1 MPKHS
6 TIFRKFLISYLIIL
20 VIPSIA
26 GYVSYRTSI
35 EVTQSVSI
43 ENGITQLE
51 RSKEILERRMAEVEG
66 FTRQLALN
74 PDLNALMN
82 EKIKGDQ
89 DNVYGIWNVMRQVMP
104 FSQTNDFL
112 QNYFIY
118 LSNYDVILSQGSA
131 YFRPEHYYDNFRYN
145 DMSLA
150 EWKSTVLDRNHG
162 SEIMPLRPFTNKTK
176 QTSVVTYMQSL
187 PLDSFSGNSPA
198 TVVVI
203 IDEENISSLLSG
215 LEERYGGWT
224 HISDSQGNTISLR
237 GTDENAAARLSGDTR
252 FDPAKVSQFYN
263 DDLVITIRSD
273 KNGWVYQAGIPRHVL
288 MENANQIRTITW
300 LVTGA
305 ALLLGLLAGL
315 LLAYRNSVP
324 INRLLGV
331 MKEHFGKEGITG
343 RNEFD
348 FLQGNI
354 SRMITSNRQLEN
366 ELNRQLP
373 LVRDGFLKR
382 LIAGEF
388 QSGEEIAAAAAQ
400 AGAHFQSQQGFVS
413 VLRIN
418 GYSGMDSVEILNE
431 LTAARLIVKQILLEL
446 ELGSNLL
453 MTDLGSDRIVTIC
466 QVNQEEQESGNTTE
480 RKSITDMFEKLI
492 ELAYRDYK
500 IHLTASLGEQYHSL
514 LEVSHSSEQAKQTM
528 EYAEYDIKQS
538 IVWFRDAQPETATYY
553 YPLDIEQRLI
563 STIRA
568 GDKEEAGRMVQAVI
582 EKNTDNRQL
591 SIEMKQQ
598 LVGELKGTLLKLLDQ
613 KAFLESE
620 LQFAL
625 KNQIVN
631 VQASNPVA
639 IIQEEIIEIVDALC
653 GVISSKKSHAHIQM
667 VEEMKQFIAQSYGD
681 PELTLYRIAEHAER
695 PEKYISQLFKEVTAT
710 NISDY
715 LEMVRIE
722 HASEMLRT
730 NACTVDEIAERVG
743 YNSAHSFRRA
753 FKRVM
758 GVAPSSYRQSIK
770 I

>member
-6 TIFRKFLISYLIIL
+6 TIFRKFLVSYLIIL

-26 GYVSYRTSI
+26 GFVSYRTSI

-43 ENGITQLE
+43 ENGVTQLE

-74 PDLNALMN
+74 PDLNTLMN
-82 EKIKGDQ
+82 EKKRGDR
-89 DNVYGIWNVMRQVMP
+89 DNVYGIWSVMRQVMP

-118 LSNYDVILSQGSA
+118 LTNYDVILSQGSA
-131 YFRPEHYYDNFRYN
+131 YFRPEHYYQNFRYS
-145 DMSLA
+145 DLTLE
-150 EWKSTVLDRNHG
+150 EWKSAVLDRTHR
-162 SEIMPLRPFTNKTK
+162 SEIMPLRAYTNKTK

-187 PLDSFSGNSPA
+187 PLDSFSGPSPA

-215 LEERYGGWT
+215 LEERYGGWA
-224 HISDSQGNTISLR
+224 HISDAEGNTVSLQGIGEEEAR
-237 GTDENAAARLSGDTR
+237 RLSADES

-273 KNGWVYQAGIPRHVL
+273 KNGWIYQAGIPRHVL
-288 MENANQIRTITW
+288 MENANQIKTITW
-300 LVTGA
+300 LVTGV
-305 ALLLGLLAGL
+305 ALLLGLLTGL
-315 LLAYRNSVP
+315 LLAYRNSAP

-331 MKEHFGKEGITG
+331 MKEHFGKEGVTG

-354 SRMITSNRQLEN
+354 SSIISSNRQLED

-388 QSGEEIAAAAAQ
+388 RAAEELAAAAAQ
-400 AGAHFQSQQGFVS
+400 ADARFQSQQGFVG
-413 VLRIN
+413 VLQIN

-431 LTAARLIVKQILLEL
+431 MTAARLIVKQMLA
-446 ELGSNLL
+446 ELGSGLW
-453 MTDLGSDRIVTIC
+453 MTDLGSDRIVAIC
-466 QVNQEEQESGNTTE
+466 TACAEEGGFESERERENITE
-480 RKSITDMFEKLI
+480 TFEKLI
-492 ELAYRDYK
+492 QLAYREYK
-500 IHLTASLGEQYHSL
+500 IHLTASFGEPFLSL
-514 LEVSHSSEQAKQTM
+514 PEASHSFEQAKRTM
-528 EYAEYDIKQS
+528 DFAEYDSKQS
-538 IVWFRDAQPETATYY
+538 IVWFGDAKPETATYY

-563 STIRA
+563 GTIRA
-568 GDKEEAGRMVQAVI
+568 GDRDEARRMVQSVI
-582 EKNTDNRQL
+582 EKNTENRQL

-613 KAFLESE
+613 KAFLGSE
-620 LQFAL
+620 LLHAL
-625 KNQIVN
+625 KNQIVG
-631 VQASNPVA
+631 VQASNPAAV
-639 IIQEEIIEIVDALC
+639 IQEEIIAIVDSLC
-653 GVISSKKSHAHIQM
+653 GVIASKKSHAHIQI
-667 VEEMKQFIAQSYGD
+667 VEEIKRFIAESYGD
-681 PELTLYRIAEHAER
+681 AELTLYRIAEKAER
-695 PEKYISQLFKEVTAT
+695 PEKYISQLFKEVTDT

-715 LEMVRIE
+715 LEKVRIE
-722 HASEMLRT
+722 RASELLKT

-758 GVAPSSYRQSIK
+758 GIAPSSYRQSIK

>member
-1 MPKHS
+1 VPKQS

-20 VIPSIA
+20 ALPSIA
-26 GYVSYRTSI
+26 GFVSYRTSI

-74 PDLNALMN
+74 PDLSTLMN
-82 EKIKGDQ
+82 EKRKDDQ

-131 YFRPEHYYDNFRYN
+131 YFRPEHYYDNFHYS

-150 EWKSTVLDRNHG
+150 EWKSTVLERTHA
-162 SEIMPLRPFTNKTK
+162 SEIIPLRPFINKAK

-187 PLDSFSGNSPA
+187 PLDSFRVTAPA
-198 TVVVI
+198 TVVVM

-215 LEERYGGWT
+215 LEERYGGWA
-224 HISDSQGNTISLR
+224 HISDAQGNTVSLQ
-237 GTDENAAARLSGDTR
+237 GIGEEEVHQLNGDTS

-263 DDLVITIRSD
+263 KDLVITIRSD

-288 MENANQIRTITW
+288 MENANHIKTITW
-300 LVTGA
+300 LVTGV
-305 ALLLGLLAGL
+305 ALMLGLLAGM
-315 LLAYRNSVP
+315 LLAYRNSMP

-331 MKEHFGKEGITG
+331 MKEHFGKEGVAG

-354 SRMITSNRQLEN
+354 SRIISSNRQLEN

-388 QSGEEIAAAAAQ
+388 QSAEEIAAAAAQ
-400 AGAHFQSQQGFVS
+400 ADARFQSQQGFVG
-413 VLRIN
+413 VLQIN

-431 LTAARLIVKQILLEL
+431 LTAARVIVKQMLIEF
-446 ELGSNLL
+446 GSGLPL
-453 MTDLGSDRIVTIC
+453 TDLGSDRIVAICSAGAEEGGFDAKLERETIS
-466 QVNQEEQESGNTTE
+466 ETF
-480 RKSITDMFEKLI
+480 DKLI
-492 ELAYRDYK
+492 QLAYRDYK
-500 IHLTASLGEQYHSL
+500 IHLTASFGEPFHSL
-514 LEVSHSSEQAKQTM
+514 LEASHSYEQAKQTM
-528 EYAEYDIKQS
+528 DYAEYSNRQS
-538 IVWFRDAQPETATYY
+538 IIWFGDAKPETATYY

-568 GDKEEAGRMVQAVI
+568 GDGDEARRMVLSVI
-582 EKNTDNRQL
+582 EKNTDNRQM

-620 LQFAL
+620 LQHAL
-625 KNQIVN
+625 KNQILS
-631 VQASNPVA
+631 VQASNPAAV
-639 IIQEEIIEIVDALC
+639 IQEEIITIVDALC
-653 GVISSKKSHAHIQM
+653 GVIRSKKSHAHILI
-667 VEEMKQFIAQSYGD
+667 VEEIKRFIEESYGD
-681 PELTLYRIAEHAER
+681 TELTLYRIAENAER
-695 PEKYISQLFKEVTAT
+695 PEKYISQLFKEVTET

-715 LEMVRIE
+715 LEMVRIG
-722 HASEMLRT
+722 HASELLRT
-730 NACTVDEIAERVG
+730 NACSVDEIAGRVG

-758 GVAPSSYRQSIK
+758 GIAPSSYRQSIK

>member
-1 MPKHS
+1 
-6 TIFRKFLISYLIIL
+6 
-20 VIPSIA
+20 
-26 GYVSYRTSI
+26 
-35 EVTQSVSI
+35 
-43 ENGITQLE
+43 
-51 RSKEILERRMAEVEG
+51 
-66 FTRQLALN
+66 
-74 PDLNALMN
+74 MN
-82 EKIKGDQ
+82 EKIEGDKE
-89 DNVYGIWNVMRQVMP
+89 NVYGIWNVMRQVMP

-150 EWKSTVLDRNHG
+150 EWKSTVLDQHHG
-162 SEIMPLRPFTNKTK
+162 SEIMPLRPFTNNTK

-187 PLDSFSGNSPA
+187 PLDSFSGTSPA

-224 HISDSQGNTISLR
+224 HISDAQGNTVSLH
-237 GTDENAAARLSGDTR
+237 GIDEKAALLLSRDAS

-263 DDLVITIRSD
+263 NDLVITIHSD
-273 KNGWVYQAGIPRHVL
+273 KNDWVYQAGIPRHVL
-288 MENANQIRTITW
+288 MENANQIRTMTW

-354 SRMITSNRQLEN
+354 SRMITSNRHLEN

-400 AGAHFQSQQGFVS
+400 ADAHFQSQQGFVGM
-413 VLRIN
+413 LRIN

-431 LTAARLIVKQILLEL
+431 LTAARLIVKQMLL
-446 ELGSNLL
+446 ELGSDFL
-453 MTDLGSDRIVTIC
+453 MTDLGSDRIVAIC
-466 QVNQEEQESGNTTE
+466 PATREENEFEEKTE
-480 RKSITDMFEKLI
+480 REIITDTFEKLI

-500 IHLTASLGEQYHSL
+500 IHLTASFGELFQTL

-528 EYAEYDIKQS
+528 DYADYDNKQS
-538 IVWFRDAQPETATYY
+538 IVWFGDSHLETATYY

-568 GDKEEAGRMVQAVI
+568 GDREEAGRMVQSVI

-620 LQFAL
+620 LQLTL
-625 KNQIVN
+625 KNQIVS
-631 VQASNPVA
+631 VQASNPAAV
-639 IIQEEIIEIVDALC
+639 IQEEIIAIVDALC
-653 GVISSKKSHAHIQM
+653 GVISSKKSHAHIQI
-667 VEEMKQFIAQSYGD
+667 VEEIKQFIAVSYGD
-681 PELTLYRIAEHAER
+681 PELTLYRISENSER
-695 PEKYISQLFKEVTAT
+695 PEKYISQLFKEVTDT

-722 HASEMLRT
+722 HASELLRT
-730 NACTVDEIAERVG
+730 NAYTVDEIAERVG

-758 GVAPSSYRQSIK
+758 GIAPSSYRQSIK

>member
-26 GYVSYRTSI
+26 GFVSYRTSI
-35 EVTQSVSI
+35 NVTQSVSI
-43 ENGITQLE
+43 ENGVTLLE

-74 PDLNALMN
+74 PDLNRLMN
-82 EKIKGDQ
+82 EKKKDGQ
-89 DNVYGIWNVMRQVMP
+89 VNVYGIWNLTRQVMP

-118 LSNYDVILSQGSA
+118 LNNYDVIVSQGYA
-131 YFRPEHYYDNFRYN
+131 YFRPEHYYQNFRYN
-145 DMSLA
+145 DLTLE
-150 EWKSTVLDRNHG
+150 EWKKTVLEQTHR
-162 SEIMPLRPFTNKTK
+162 SEIKPLSAFINKTK
-176 QTSVVTYMQSL
+176 QTSVITYMQSL
-187 PLDSFSGNSPA
+187 PLDSFSGSSPA
-198 TVVVI
+198 IVVVI
-203 IDEENISSLLSG
+203 IDEENVSNLLSG
-215 LEERYGGWT
+215 LKERYGGWA
-224 HISDSQGNTISLR
+224 HISDAEGNTVSLR
-237 GTDENAAARLSGDTR
+237 GISEEEVHKLAADES

-263 DDLVITIRSD
+263 DDLVITIHSD

-288 MENANQIRTITW
+288 MENANQIKYITW
-300 LVTGA
+300 LVTGI

-315 LLAYRNSVP
+315 LLSYRNSAP
-324 INRLLGV
+324 INRLLSV
-331 MKEHFGKEGITG
+331 MKDNFGKEGITG
-343 RNEFD
+343 RNEYD

-354 SRMITSNRQLEN
+354 SSIITSNRQLEN

-388 QSGEEIAAAAAQ
+388 QTGEEIAAAAAQ
-400 AGAHFQSQQGFVS
+400 ADTLFHSHRGFVGI
-413 VLRIN
+413 LQIN
-418 GYSGMDSVEILNE
+418 GYFGMDSVEILNE
-431 LTAARLIVKQILLEL
+431 LYAARLIVKQMLAEQD
-446 ELGSNLL
+446 GSLH
-453 MTDLGSDRIVTIC
+453 MTDLGSDRIVTIF
-466 QVNQEEQESGNTTE
+466 QMSGDEADSEADRENIKQMLNQ
-480 RKSITDMFEKLI
+480 LI
-492 ELAYRDYK
+492 QIAYRDYK
-500 IHLTASLGEQYHSL
+500 IILTAAFGEAYTAIF
-514 LEVSHSSEQAKQTM
+514 EISHSYEQAKQTM
-528 EYAEYDIKQS
+528 DYAEYNSKQN
-538 IVWFRDAQPETATYY
+538 IAWFSDSRLETATYY

-568 GDKEEAGRMVQAVI
+568 GDQDEARRMVMAVM
-582 EKNTDNRQL
+582 EKNTENQQL

-620 LQFAL
+620 LLHTL
-625 KNQIVN
+625 KNQIIG
-631 VQASNPVA
+631 VQASNPIAV
-639 IIQEEIIEIVDALC
+639 IQDDILEIANALC
-653 GVISSKKSHAHIQM
+653 GVINSKKSHAHIQI
-667 VEEMKQFIAQSYGD
+667 VEEMKRFIAESYGD
-681 PELTLYRIAEHAER
+681 AELTLYRIAEKVER
-695 PEKYISQLFKEVTAT
+695 PEKYISQLFKEVTDT

-715 LEMVRIE
+715 LEMVRINQ
-722 HASEMLRT
+722 ASELLKT
-730 NACTVDEIAERVG
+730 NAYTVDEIAELVG